1 MSTANK
7 ALAARF
13 HWEIFEQGDPAAA
26 DQICAPEFVWR
37 AANMPPGM
45 PAGPEGVKAF
55 AAMVRGGFSDI
66 RITRDD
72 SIAEGDRVVDRW
84 TFSGTHTGEFMGAAA
99 TGKRVT
105 VSGID
110 IFRIADGK
118 LAELWQSWDQ
128 LGMMQQ
134 IGVV

>member
-1 MSTANK
+1 MSMANK
-7 ALAARF
+7 AVAALF
-13 HWEIFEQGDPAAA
+13 HREIFELGEAAAA
-26 DQICAPEFVWR
+26 DQICTAEFVWH
-37 AANMPPGM
+37 APNTLPEM

-55 AAMVRGGFSDI
+55 AAMVRAGFSDI

-84 TFSGTHTGEFMGAAA
+84 TFSGTHSGEFMGAPA

-110 IFRIADGK
+110 IFRVADGR

-134 IGVV
+134 IGAV

>member
-13 HWEIFEQGDPAAA
+13 HREIFEQGAPAAA
-26 DQICAPEFVWR
+26 AQLCAPDFVWH
-37 AANMPPGM
+37 APNMPPGM

-55 AAMVRGGFSDI
+55 AAMVGAGFSDI

-72 SIAEGDRVVDRW
+72 SIAEGERVVDRW
-84 TFSGTHTGEFMGAAA
+84 TFSGTHTGEFMGAPA
-99 TGKRVT
+99 TGKRVE

-110 IFRIADGK
+110 IFRVADGK
-118 LAELWQSWDQ
+118 LAELWQNWDQ

-134 IGVV
+134 LGVV